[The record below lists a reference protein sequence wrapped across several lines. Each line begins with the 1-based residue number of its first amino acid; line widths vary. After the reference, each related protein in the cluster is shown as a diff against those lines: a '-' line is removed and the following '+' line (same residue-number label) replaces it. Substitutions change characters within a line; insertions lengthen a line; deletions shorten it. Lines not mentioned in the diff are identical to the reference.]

1 MQCKQSKK
9 VSKRYTFLK
18 RRQDFAPLED
28 ITLCPALTQ
37 SRKGHGEN
45 FSILMPFLVT
55 CATGVYCVLC
65 SWCLSFPPSPPI
77 FFDGEGT
84 HMWHMKYAFFLTPMI
99 YFWTKTFWSSG
110 FRQFY
115 LYKSTIIDQDPS
127 KQSGSR
133 TQWYRSG
140 ERVRAC
146 TVHCAIACVSLSLSL
161 LPDPALLT
169 IFSRSVTVEVSL

>member
-9 VSKRYTFLK
+9 VSKRYKFK
-18 RRQDFAPLED
+18 RRRQDFAPLED

-37 SRKGHGEN
+37 SREGHREN

-55 CATGVYCVLC
+55 CETGVYCAVDVY
-65 SWCLSFPPSPPI
+65 FSPPPPQSSSTVKLHI
-77 FFDGEGT
+77 CDIWNMLFFDT
-84 HMWHMKYAFFLTPMI
+84 NDLFLDKNLLVIRFPSVLLVQEHDH
-99 YFWTKTFWSSG
+99 WSG
-110 FRQFY
+110 FEQ
-115 LYKSTIIDQDPS
+115 T
-127 KQSGSR
+127 
-133 TQWYRSG
+133 
-140 ERVRAC
+140 ERIQNTVVQEWGKGAC